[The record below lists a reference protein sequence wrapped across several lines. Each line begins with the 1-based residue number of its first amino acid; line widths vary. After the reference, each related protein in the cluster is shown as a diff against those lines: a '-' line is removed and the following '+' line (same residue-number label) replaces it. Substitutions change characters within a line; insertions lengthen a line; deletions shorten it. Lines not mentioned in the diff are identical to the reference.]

1 MGLRRKGRE
10 IAVQT
15 LYSLEYLELDSFL
28 RELEFLEKYP
38 SKLDDIAAD
47 REINKNDKVYD
58 FAENLLKGMIQNID
72 IIDTKISEQ
81 STHWPIDKI
90 AFLDKSILRIAIYEI
105 LFTETPHP
113 VIMNEAIEIAKK
125 YCSEN
130 SAKYINGV
138 LNAISKQEKA
148 KSRS

>member
-38 SKLDDIAAD
+38 EKLQEIANDRDISDD
-47 REINKNDKVYD
+47 DKV
-58 FAENLLKGMIQNID
+58 FAFADNILKSMIQNLD
-72 IIDTKISEQ
+72 DVDNKISEQ

-90 AFLDKSILRIAIYEI
+90 AYLDKSVLRIAVYEI
-105 LFTETPHP
+105 LFTDTPDP
-113 VIMNEAIEIAKK
+113 VVMNEAIEIAKK
-125 YCSEN
+125 YCSES

-138 LNAISKQEKA
+138 LNAISKQTKA
-148 KSRS
+148 

>member
-1 MGLRRKGRE
+1 
-10 IAVQT
+10 
-15 LYSLEYLELDSFL
+15 
-28 RELEFLEKYP
+28 
-38 SKLDDIAAD
+38 
-47 REINKNDKVYD
+47 
-58 FAENLLKGMIQNID
+58 MIQNID
-72 IIDTKISEQ
+72 IIDSKISEQ
-81 STHWPIDKI
+81 SIHWPIDKI

-130 SAKYINGV
+130 SAKFINGV

-148 KSRS
+148 KK

>member
-10 IAVQT
+10 VAVQT

-38 SKLDDIAAD
+38 TKLDDIAAD
-47 REINKNDKVYD
+47 REINKTDKVYI
-58 FAENLLKGMIQNID
+58 FAEDILKGMIQNID
-72 IIDTKISEQ
+72 IIDSKISEQ
-81 STHWPIDKI
+81 SIHWPIDKI

-130 SAKYINGV
+130 SAKFINGV

-148 KSRS
+148 KK